1 MSATPNDTAGA
12 AHGETP
18 RTAPAALDDTGL
30 SITLL
35 AFVVF
40 IPAWIGAKLTA
51 FSVPVDG
58 AGGTDLSLLQLALF
72 LLAGAAAIVVG
83 RSLRPV
89 PRSVFIVITICYS
102 VFSGLTPLAALTGG
116 TRDVGFPLFSAL
128 TLFVFLADLLYPL
141 VVAAVLAATVSQVS
155 PATDE
160 AAGPEIERKRSAV
173 RRSGLLSAF
182 ALLAAA
188 IVTVGVW
195 LLRQSAPGLS
205 VLWSSGD
212 VINALAA
219 VAGTIAAVFALR
231 CVAVSRSL
239 PRPEPVVGPRRA
251 HPRLARALT
260 FFTLAGGLHLCLTST
275 AIAAGF
281 PVELGTGFMTWVLHA
296 CAFTIGG
303 FALGIVTLDAVK
315 SRSVKSR
322 SVKSPAVQD

>member
-116 TRDVGFPLFSAL
+116 ARDVGFPLFSAL

-141 VVAAVLAATVSQVS
+141 VVAAVLAATVSRVS

-219 VAGTIAAVFALR
+219 VAGTVAAVFALR

-239 PRPEPVVGPRRA
+239 PRPEPVVGQRRNRA
-251 HPRLARALT
+251 HPRLARVLT

-315 SRSVKSR
+315 SRSVKS
-322 SVKSPAVQD
+322 PAVQD